1 MEITMK
7 IDDAFLYKYM
17 PAAERILMAEI
28 PPEEE
33 LDHKFSWRF
42 RRKMNALLKYERR
55 TPGERKFY
63 RNMKIAFAALAVIL
77 IVAFSSA
84 MSVKAYRFRIIDFFV
99 EVFEDLTSYSAQ
111 EEKPTGE
118 IADLMEPKYVPDG
131 FEVTKREEDNQGY
144 FVWYENSEGSKIYYR
159 QMAGSAMG
167 HYWDTETGN
176 TQNIYIDK
184 QKISVIEEE
193 DTLTAYWS
201 DNAYVYRIMWIKN
214 PALDELTKIVRGVCR
229 K

>member
-1 MEITMK
+1 MK

-63 RNMKIAFAALAVIL
+63 FGMKVAFATIALIL
-77 IVAFSSA
+77 LVAFSSA
-84 MSVKAYRFRIIDFFV
+84 MSVKAYRVRIIDFFV
-99 EVFEDLTSYSAQ
+99 EVLEDLTSYSAQ

-118 IADLMEPKYVPDG
+118 IADPVEPKYVPDG
-131 FEVTKREEDNQGY
+131 FEVTKRIEDNLGY
-144 FVWYENSEGSKIYYR
+144 SVWYENAAGEKLQYR
-159 QMAGSAMG
+159 QASVSLLA
-167 HYWDTETGN
+167 YLWDTETGVTN
-176 TQNIYIDK
+176 EAYISK
-184 QKISVIEEE
+184 QKVNIIEEQDMWTVYWTDE
-193 DTLTAYWS
+193 DYAYS
-201 DNAYVYRIMWIKN
+201 ILGPKQIELKELLEMARSIMGK
-214 PALDELTKIVRGVCR
+214 
-229 K
+229 

>member
-1 MEITMK
+1 MK

-17 PAAERILMAEI
+17 PAADRILMEEI

-42 RRKMNALLKYERR
+42 RRKMKALIKYESR

-99 EVFEDLTSYSAQ
+99 EVLEDLTSYSAQ

-118 IADLMEPKYVPDG
+118 IADLEELKYVPDG
-131 FEVTKREEDNQGY
+131 FEVTERLEDNQGY
-144 FVWYENSEGSKIYYR
+144 SVWYGNNKGEKIHYR
-159 QMAGSAMG
+159 QATVSATG
-167 HYWDTETGN
+167 HYWDTESRT
-176 TQNIYIDK
+176 TRDIYIDK
-184 QKISVIEEE
+184 QKVSVIEEE
-193 DTLTAYWS
+193 GTVTAYWS
-201 DNAYVYRIMWIKN
+201 DDTYVYRIMWIGETE
-214 PALDELTKIVRGVCR
+214 LDEVSAMVRSVGR

>member
-1 MEITMK
+1 MK

-17 PAAERILMAEI
+17 PAADRILMEEI

-42 RRKMNALLKYERR
+42 RRKMKALIKYESR

-63 RNMKIAFAALAVIL
+63 RGMKIAFAALAVIL

-84 MSVKAYRFRIIDFFV
+84 MSVKAYRFRIIDFFM
-99 EVFEDLTSYSAQ
+99 EVFEDLTSYSVQ

-118 IADLMEPKYVPDG
+118 VADPVEPKYVPDG
-131 FEVTKREEDNQGY
+131 FEVTRREEGNSGY
-144 FVWYENSEGSKIYYR
+144 TVWYENSDGDRIEYR
-159 QMAGSAMG
+159 QSSISAVR
-167 HYWDTETGN
+167 HFLDTETSVTN
-176 TQNIYIDK
+176 EAYIHK
-184 QKISVIEEE
+184 QKVNIIEEQ
-193 DTLTAYWS
+193 DMWTVYWN
-201 DNAYVYRIMWIKN
+201 DEEYMYRVIGPKQI
-214 PALDELTKIVRGVCR
+214 ELEELSEMARSIAR

>member
-1 MEITMK
+1 MK

-42 RRKMNALLKYERR
+42 RRKMKALIKYESR

-77 IVAFSSA
+77 IVVFSSA

-99 EVFEDLTSYSAQ
+99 EVLEDLTSYSAQ

-118 IADLMEPKYVPDG
+118 IADLKELKYIPDG

-176 TQNIYIDK
+176 TKNIYIDK

-193 DTLTAYWS
+193 DTLTVYWS

>member
-1 MEITMK
+1 MK

-17 PAAERILMAEI
+17 PAADRILMAEI

-63 RNMKIAFAALAVIL
+63 FGMKVAFATIALIL
-77 IVAFSSA
+77 LVAFTSA

-99 EVFEDLTSYSAQ
+99 EVLEDLTSYSVQ

-118 IADLMEPKYVPDG
+118 VADLMEPKYVPDG

-144 FVWYENSEGSKIYYR
+144 LVWYENNEDEKIYYSQIAVGVLELLR
-159 QMAGSAMG
+159 
-167 HYWDTETGN
+167 DTEVGIMHE
-176 TQNIYIDK
+176 IYINK
-184 QKISVIEEE
+184 QKVSVIEEE
-193 DTLTAYWS
+193 RMLTAYWND
-201 DNAYVYRIMWIKN
+201 DNYMYRVVWIGN
-214 PALDELTKIVRGVCR
+214 ADYDEMSEIVRSVSR

>member
-1 MEITMK
+1 MK

-63 RNMKIAFAALAVIL
+63 FGMKVAFATIALIL
-77 IVAFSSA
+77 LVAFSSA

-99 EVFEDLTSYSAQ
+99 EVLEDLTSYSVQ

-118 IADLMEPKYVPDG
+118 IADPVEPKYVPDG
-131 FEVTKREEDNQGY
+131 FEVTRRVEDHSGY
-144 FVWYENSEGSKIYYR
+144 YVLYENGAGGRIHYR
-159 QMAGSAMG
+159 NAIASAMERLR
-167 HYWDTETGN
+167 DTETSITSEVRIG
-176 TQNIYIDK
+176 K
-184 QKISVIEEE
+184 QKVSIIQETDMYMVYWGDEE
-193 DTLTAYWS
+193 YM
-201 DNAYVYRIMWIKN
+201 YRIIGINYW
-214 PALDELTKIVRGVCR
+214 ELEELLEMARSIIEK
-229 K
+229 

>member
-1 MEITMK
+1 MK

-17 PAAERILMAEI
+17 PAADRILMAEI

-63 RNMKIAFAALAVIL
+63 RGMKIAFAALAVIL

-84 MSVKAYRFRIIDFFV
+84 MSVKAYRFRIIDFFM
-99 EVFEDLTSYSAQ
+99 EVFEDLTSYSVQ

-118 IADLMEPKYVPDG
+118 VADPVEPKYVPDG
-131 FEVTKREEDNQGY
+131 FEVTRREEGNSGY
-144 FVWYENSEGSKIYYR
+144 TVWYENSDGDRIEYR
-159 QMAGSAMG
+159 QSSISAVR
-167 HYWDTETGN
+167 HFLDTETSVTN
-176 TQNIYIDK
+176 EAYIHK
-184 QKISVIEEE
+184 QKVNIIEEQ
-193 DTLTAYWS
+193 DMWTVYWN
-201 DNAYVYRIMWIKN
+201 DEEYMYRVIGPKQI
-214 PALDELTKIVRGVCR
+214 ELEELSEMARSIAR

>member
-1 MEITMK
+1 MK

-63 RNMKIAFAALAVIL
+63 FGMKVAFATIALIL
-77 IVAFSSA
+77 LVAFSSA

-99 EVFEDLTSYSAQ
+99 EVLEDLTSYSVQ

-118 IADLMEPKYVPDG
+118 IADPVEPKYVPDG
-131 FEVTKREEDNQGY
+131 FEVTRRIENNQGY
-144 FVWYENSEGSKIYYR
+144 SVWYDNSEGVIDYR
-159 QMAGSAMG
+159 QSAKSAFERL
-167 HYWDTETGN
+167 WDTETSV
-176 TQNIYIDK
+176 TSETYINK
-184 QKISVIEEE
+184 KKISIIEET
-193 DTLTAYWS
+193 DMCTVYWS
-201 DNAYVYRIMWIKN
+201 DEEYAYRIIGIN
-214 PALDELTKIVRGVCR
+214 YCELKELLEMARSIIE

>member
-1 MEITMK
+1 MK

-42 RRKMNALLKYERR
+42 RRKMKALIKYESR

-63 RNMKIAFAALAVIL
+63 FGMKVAFATIALIL
-77 IVAFSSA
+77 LVAFSSA

-99 EVFEDLTSYSAQ
+99 EVLEDLTSYSVQ

-118 IADLMEPKYVPDG
+118 IADPVEPEYVPDG
-131 FEVTKREEDNQGY
+131 FEVTKRIEDNLGY
-144 FVWYENSEGSKIYYR
+144 SVWYENGAGDKIHYR
-159 QMAGSAMG
+159 QASMSALRRF
-167 HYWDTETGN
+167 WDTETS
-176 TQNIYIDK
+176 IVEE
-184 QKISVIEEE
+184 ISVGNQKVSIIEEDSE
-193 DTLTAYWS
+193 HTVYWNDGSFVYSIIGTGNVKIGTLLEMAY
-201 DNAYVYRIMWIKN
+201 NIMK
-214 PALDELTKIVRGVCR
+214 K
-229 K
+229 

>member
-1 MEITMK
+1 MEIKMK

-63 RNMKIAFAALAVIL
+63 FGMKVAFATIALIL
-77 IVAFSSA
+77 LVAFSSA

-99 EVFEDLTSYSAQ
+99 EVLEDLTSYSVQ

-118 IADLMEPKYVPDG
+118 IADPVEPKYVPDG
-131 FEVTKREEDNQGY
+131 FEVTKRIEDNLGY
-144 FVWYENSEGSKIYYR
+144 SVWYENGAGDEIHYR
-159 QMAGSAMG
+159 QAATSAFA
-167 HYWDTETGN
+167 YFWDTE
-176 TQNIYIDK
+176 K
-184 QKISVIEEE
+184 SVIDEKYIKEQKVSLVEENSTY
-193 DTLTAYWS
+193 TLYWN
-201 DNAYVYRIMWIKN
+201 DENFVYRIVEVGTVESEELFEMARSIIK
-214 PALDELTKIVRGVCR
+214 K
-229 K
+229 

>member
-1 MEITMK
+1 MK

-42 RRKMNALLKYERR
+42 RRKMKALIKYESR
-55 TPGERKFY
+55 TPSERKFY

-84 MSVKAYRFRIIDFFV
+84 MSVKAYRLRIIDFFV
-99 EVFEDLTSYSAQ
+99 EVLEDLTSYSAQ

-131 FEVTKREEDNQGY
+131 FVVTKREAGNSGY
-144 FVWYENSEGSKIYYR
+144 TIWYENSDGDRIEYR
-159 QMAGSAMG
+159 QSSISAMR
-167 HYWDTETGN
+167 HFLDTETSA
-176 TQNIYIDK
+176 TDEAHIRRQNVNI
-184 QKISVIEEE
+184 IEERDMWTVYWTDE
-193 DTLTAYWS
+193 D
-201 DNAYVYRIMWIKN
+201 YVYSILGPKRIEIK
-214 PALDELTKIVRGVCR
+214 ELLEMARSVMR

>member
-1 MEITMK
+1 MK

-17 PAAERILMAEI
+17 PAADRILMAEI

-42 RRKMNALLKYERR
+42 RRKMKALIKYESR

-77 IVAFSSA
+77 IVVFSSA

-99 EVFEDLTSYSAQ
+99 EVLEDLTSYSAQ

-131 FEVTKREEDNQGY
+131 FEVIEREDGNLGY
-144 FVWYENSEGSKIYYR
+144 TVRYENSRGEKIHYR
-159 QMAGSAMG
+159 QVAVGALEFL
-167 HYWDTETGN
+167 WDTEVGIIHEVYVN
-176 TQNIYIDK
+176 K
-184 QKISVIEEE
+184 QKVSIIEENGMF
-193 DTLTAYWS
+193 TAYWN
-201 DNAYVYRIMWIKN
+201 DNTYMYSIMWIGN
-214 PALDELTKIVRGVCR
+214 SDLDELSAIVRSVGR

>member
-1 MEITMK
+1 MK

-17 PAAERILMAEI
+17 PAADRILMAEI

-42 RRKMNALLKYERR
+42 RRKMKALLKYERR

-63 RNMKIAFAALAVIL
+63 RGMKIAFAALAVIL
-77 IVAFSSA
+77 IVAFSSV

-118 IADLMEPKYVPDG
+118 VADPVEPKYVPKG
-131 FEVTKREEDNQGY
+131 FEVTRKEEGNSGY
-144 FVWYENSEGSKIYYR
+144 TVWYENSAGDMIQYR
-159 QMAGSAMG
+159 QASASLLA
-167 HYWDTETGN
+167 YLWDTETSIKSE
-176 TQNIYIDK
+176 TYIGE
-184 QKISVIEEE
+184 QKLGIIKEVDMYTVYWNDEEYAYRIIGINYWELQDLLDMARSVIE
-193 DTLTAYWS
+193 
-201 DNAYVYRIMWIKN
+201 K
-214 PALDELTKIVRGVCR
+214 
-229 K
+229 

>member
-1 MEITMK
+1 MK

-63 RNMKIAFAALAVIL
+63 FCMKVAFATIALIL
-77 IVAFSSA
+77 LVAFSSA

-99 EVFEDLTSYSAQ
+99 EVLEDLTLYSAQ

-118 IADLMEPKYVPDG
+118 VADLIEPKYVPDG
-131 FEVTKREEDNQGY
+131 FEVTKRIEDNQGY
-144 FVWYENSEGSKIYYR
+144 LVWYENNVGEKIHYK
-159 QMAGSAMG
+159 QIALSAIG
-167 HYWDTETGN
+167 YYWDTETEN
-176 TQNIYIDK
+176 ARNIYIDK
-184 QKISVIEEE
+184 QKVSVIEEE
-193 DTLTAYWS
+193 GTLTAYWS
-201 DNAYVYRIMWIKN
+201 DDTYVYRIMWIGETEMDKLS
-214 PALDELTKIVRGVCR
+214 AMVRSVGR

>member
-1 MEITMK
+1 MK

-63 RNMKIAFAALAVIL
+63 FGMKVAFATIALIL
-77 IVAFSSA
+77 LVAFSSA

-118 IADLMEPKYVPDG
+118 IADPVEPKYVPDG
-131 FEVTKREEDNQGY
+131 FEVTKRIEDNLGY
-144 FVWYENSEGSKIYYR
+144 SVWYENGAGDEIHYR
-159 QMAGSAMG
+159 QAATSAFA
-167 HYWDTETGN
+167 YFWDTE
-176 TQNIYIDK
+176 K
-184 QKISVIEEE
+184 SVIDEKYIKEQKVSLVEENSTY
-193 DTLTAYWS
+193 TLYWN
-201 DNAYVYRIMWIKN
+201 DENFVYRIVEVGTVESEELFEMARSIIK
-214 PALDELTKIVRGVCR
+214 K
-229 K
+229 

>member
-1 MEITMK
+1 MK

-17 PAAERILMAEI
+17 PAADRILMAEI

-63 RNMKIAFAALAVIL
+63 FGMKIAFAALAVIL
-77 IVAFSSA
+77 IVAFSSV

-118 IADLMEPKYVPDG
+118 IADPVEPKYVPDG
-131 FEVTKREEDNQGY
+131 FEVMRRIENNQGY
-144 FVWYENSEGSKIYYR
+144 SVWYVNGEGDIIDYR
-159 QMAGSAMG
+159 QSTKSAFERL
-167 HYWDTETGN
+167 WDTETSV
-176 TQNIYIDK
+176 TSETYINK
-184 QKISVIEEE
+184 QKVRIIEEI
-193 DTLTAYWS
+193 DMYIGYWS
-201 DNAYVYRIMWIKN
+201 DDEYAYRITGPKSIGVE
-214 PALDELTKIVRGVCR
+214 ELLKIVSDVIR